1 MNNLNAKKIAVIN
14 SKDAMKIIADE
25 AKKVVANKFDTTVQM
40 VEIEYV
46 AGNENV
52 KSMLAKLIT
61 KGINE
66 AASLV

>member
-1 MNNLNAKKIAVIN
+1 MNDLSTKQIAVIN

-25 AKKVVANKFDTTVQM
+25 AKKVVANKFNTTVQM
-40 VEIEYV
+40 VEIAYA

-52 KSMLAKLIT
+52 KSMLAKLIS